1 MTLTI
6 SARERTSVMV
16 INTVYDLEF
25 PFNIISK
32 DTSVLTPSFLQAES
46 QAPHV
51 ISLAVIQI
59 LMKLLVPTSLLHAT
73 LNLLL
78 ICLVTWPWHCCWNV
92 TLLSCPTLLSLSLSV
107 PIALV
112 EVQEVPLLPP
122 PPSAS
127 KKYWEKTNSCFG
139 LTHKV
144 GVSIMF
150 FN

>member
-59 LMKLLVPTSLLHAT
+59 LMKLLVPTSLLPAT

-78 ICLVTWPWHCCWNV
+78 ICLVT
-92 TLLSCPTLLSLSLSV
+92 
-107 PIALV
+107 
-112 EVQEVPLLPP
+112 
-122 PPSAS
+122 
-127 KKYWEKTNSCFG
+127 
-139 LTHKV
+139 
-144 GVSIMF
+144 
-150 FN
+150 